1 MDFVLL
7 SLVQLL
13 AHSIVSMIPAA
24 FAFILRVLYTHDIH
38 EQSQTRDLDAEI
50 MKTRPRITQSQGTVE
65 APGNGW
71 YLMFRAGVPCVVVR
85 TTTAPDRH
93 NSFGKPQY
101 KVYALSSRA
110 MQTFMFQIK
119 PNTLSIVVFTSLS
132 PWNWHTTRL
141 SREMPIGDEFAYQ
154 SEALDRI
161 IESWTSRGRCMC
173 LLYGP
178 PGCGKSTTT
187 EYLARR
193 FQNSQC
199 KPTIITDMSLIAVG
213 ADPFAVLPIE
223 IKPEAPQILRLNEID
238 AAFEWA
244 LAGKTTRDI
253 TRVAENKTS
262 LNDFFDR
269 AARTPGLIVVAT
281 TNRTLKELRDMFPSF
296 IRDGRFHV
304 VYGVDDA

>member
-13 AHSIVSMIPAA
+13 AHSIVSLIPTI
-24 FAFILRVLYTHDIH
+24 FALLLRVLYTHDIH

-50 MKTRPRITQSQGTVE
+50 MKSRPRITQSSGTVE

-71 YLMFRAGVPCVVVR
+71 YLVFRANVPCIVVR

-93 NSFGKPQY
+93 SNGNPQY
-101 KVYALSSRA
+101 KVYTLSSRA

-119 PNTLSIVVFTSLS
+119 ENTLSMVICTSLT

-141 SREMPIGDEFAYQ
+141 SREIPIGDEFVYQ
-154 SEALDRI
+154 SEAIDRI
-161 IESWTSRGRCMC
+161 IESWKTRGRCMC

-178 PGCGKSTTT
+178 PGCGKTTT
-187 EYLARR
+187 AEYVVRR
-193 FQNSQC
+193 IQNTQC
-199 KPTIITDMSLIAVG
+199 KPTIITGMSLITVAV
-213 ADPFAVLPIE
+213 DPFAVLPID
-223 IKPEAPQILRLNEID
+223 IKPGAPQVLCLNEID

-253 TRVAENKTS
+253 TRIAENKTS
-262 LNDFFDR
+262 LNDFLDR
-269 AARTPGLIVVAT
+269 AARTPGLILIAT
-281 TNRTLKELRDMFPSF
+281 TNKTLKELQDNFPAF
-296 IRDGRFHV
+296 IRSERFHIV
-304 VYGVDDA
+304 FGTNS